1 MKSRSLVRLFVTP
14 WTAAHQAPPSMGFSR
29 QEYWSGVP
37 LPSPSV
43 KHLTLINFKTVN
55 YPERKHKIFKPFNLS
70 FVLHMRKEEIQ
81 IPSICQTAPLE
92 SGASSVKGSSVRG
105 PQCYI
110 CNDSH
115 HSPILFCKFTNMLA
129 FISVLTKTLLPCVL
143 IRQ

>member
-1 MKSRSLVRLFVTP
+1 MKVKSLSHVGLFVTP
-14 WTAAHQAPPSMGFSR
+14 WTAAHQAPPSVGFSR

-105 PQCYI
+105 PQGCI

-115 HSPILFCKFTNMLA
+115 HPQILYCKFTYML
-129 FISVLTKTLLPCVL
+129 VLLAS
-143 IRQ
+143 